1 MARHT
6 DIKGRL
12 KDLIDCGLRRY
23 GFRGKSFT
31 EMGTLISEFLQQG
44 EWDAVSDRF
53 RSRLDKVTDEVKS
66 LSLPID
72 AAEYL
77 DSKVTSASNRKFFE
91 MVLKKYDFDSW
102 RDLIRGSYA
111 TGKIPDRGFVYVAW
125 RKRPETYYYV
135 GLASSNNRIDLTGH
149 GKLTEALRQATC
161 LSLIFPGQS
170 THETLAGV
178 EAALLSLIE
187 IKMGGMPTLN
197 IKRELVRPH
206 IGSTDLSV
214 LAGMLRRIAKTLED

>member
-6 DIKGRL
+6 NIEGRL
-12 KDLIDCGLRRY
+12 KDLIDCGLRGY
-23 GFRGKSFT
+23 EFRSKSFIK
-31 EMGTLISEFLQQG
+31 MGNLISEFLQQG

-53 RSRLDKVTDEVKS
+53 RNRLDKVTDEVKL

-77 DSKVTSASNRKFFE
+77 NSKVISASNRFYVEIDSTKN
-91 MVLKKYDFDSW
+91 DFDSW
-102 RDLIRGSYA
+102 RDLIRDSYA
-111 TGKIPDRGFVYVAW
+111 TGEIPDRGFVYVAW

-135 GLASSNNRIDLTGH
+135 GLASSDTRIDLTGH
-149 GKLTEALRQATC
+149 GKLTAALHQATC

-178 EAALLSLIE
+178 ESALLSLIE
-187 IKMGGMPTLN
+187 IKMGEMPTLN
-197 IKRELVRPH
+197 VKRESVRPH